1 LKAWTV
7 SSIEHPPHESL
18 IHFNTHTQEV
28 AMEGTAEKAP
38 KNKKTVWVAGG
49 LIVALVLIVYFS
61 FFYPPV
67 ANDEGQGS
75 IGAAKKYRSEQITD
89 KDVQFAK
96 VEKADE
102 ATIKEMES
110 AAQNLGKVA
119 EQMGRNTVASKFA
132 GYAANAAGALDRA
145 AKLAREGIVAKEWA
159 IDAAKAGTECYAA
172 LSSLLEAKGVS
183 EAKFAA
189 LKPIAAKAELAA
201 MVASIGAAAQSSLE
215 MKQLDAKSAGELSS
229 APSVFF
235 EAMARGTALDEKAG
249 ANLLA
254 ATAPLEKALAEAK
267 AGKLDQQAVAGLE
280 AKFISSMKE
289 NLPAAA
295 GIFEA
300 KALEMKALESKA
312 AEVKSSV
319 DAKAKE

>member
-1 LKAWTV
+1 
-7 SSIEHPPHESL
+7 
-18 IHFNTHTQEV
+18 
-28 AMEGTAEKAP
+28 MEGTAEKAP
-38 KNKKTVWVAGG
+38 KNKKTIWVAGG

-110 AAQNLGKVA
+110 AAQNLGKAA
-119 EQMGRNTVASKFA
+119 EQMGRNTIAGKFSS
-132 GYAANAAGALDRA
+132 YAANAAGALDRA
-145 AKLAREGIVAKEWA
+145 AKLAREGVVAKEWA

-172 LSSLLEAKGVS
+172 LSSLLEAKGAS
-183 EAKFAA
+183 EAKWAA
-189 LKPIAAKAELAA
+189 IKPAAAKAELTA
-201 MVASIGAAAQSSLE
+201 MVVSIGANALAS
-215 MKQLDAKSAGELSS
+215 LDAKRMDAKLAGELSS
-229 APSVFF
+229 TSGVFF

-249 ANLLA
+249 VSLLA
-254 ATAPLEKALAEAK
+254 AAAPLEKALAEAK
-267 AGKLDQQAVAGLE
+267 AAGKLDQQAVAGLE
-280 AKFISSMKE
+280 QKFVSSMKE

-295 GIFEA
+295 PIFEA
-300 KALEMKALESKA
+300 KGLEMKRLESKA

-319 DAKAKE
+319 DAKARE

>member
-1 LKAWTV
+1 
-7 SSIEHPPHESL
+7 
-18 IHFNTHTQEV
+18 
-28 AMEGTAEKAP
+28 MEGTAEKAP
-38 KNKKTVWVAGG
+38 KNKKTIWVAGG

-110 AAQNLGKVA
+110 AAQNLGKAA
-119 EQMGRNTVASKFA
+119 EQMGRNTIAGKFSS
-132 GYAANAAGALDRA
+132 YAANAAGALDRA
-145 AKLAREGIVAKEWA
+145 AKLAREGVVAKEWA

-172 LSSLLEAKGVS
+172 LSSLLEAKGAS
-183 EAKFAA
+183 EAKWAA
-189 LKPIAAKAELAA
+189 IKPAAAKAELTA
-201 MVASIGAAAQSSLE
+201 MVVSIGANALAS
-215 MKQLDAKSAGELSS
+215 LDAKRMDAKLAGELSS
-229 APSVFF
+229 TSGVFF

-249 ANLLA
+249 VSLLA
-254 ATAPLEKALAEAK
+254 AAAPLEKTLAEAK
-267 AGKLDQQAVAGLE
+267 AAGKLDQQAVAGLE
-280 AKFISSMKE
+280 QKFVSSMKE

-295 GIFEA
+295 PIFEA
-300 KALEMKALESKA
+300 KGLEMKRLESKA

-319 DAKAKE
+319 DAKARE

>member
-1 LKAWTV
+1 
-7 SSIEHPPHESL
+7 
-18 IHFNTHTQEV
+18 
-28 AMEGTAEKAP
+28 MEGTAEKAP
-38 KNKKTVWVAGG
+38 KNKKTIWVAGG

-110 AAQNLGKVA
+110 AAQNLGKAA
-119 EQMGRNTVASKFA
+119 EQMGRNTIAGKFSS
-132 GYAANAAGALDRA
+132 YAANAAGALDRA
-145 AKLAREGIVAKEWA
+145 AKLAREGVVAKEWA

-172 LSSLLEAKGVS
+172 LSSLLEAKGAS
-183 EAKFAA
+183 EAKWVAI
-189 LKPIAAKAELAA
+189 KPAAAKAELTA
-201 MVASIGAAAQSSLE
+201 MVVSIGANALAS
-215 MKQLDAKSAGELSS
+215 LDAKRMDAKLAGELSS
-229 APSVFF
+229 TSGVFF

-249 ANLLA
+249 VSMLA
-254 ATAPLEKALAEAK
+254 AAAPLEKALAEAK
-267 AGKLDQQAVAGLE
+267 AAGKLDQQAVAGLE
-280 AKFISSMKE
+280 QKFVSSMKE

-295 GIFEA
+295 PIFEA
-300 KALEMKALESKA
+300 KGLEMKRLESKA

-319 DAKAKE
+319 DAKARE